1 MCASTAM
8 LRGAPYPKRTE
19 CTEINHSSPG
29 FNQGMNGP
37 CHPHT
42 MMPCPK
48 AAEAEGLPVI
58 HVAPELVYRGQQ
70 SSAAPL
76 LPGSP
81 LS

>member
-1 MCASTAM
+1 
-8 LRGAPYPKRTE
+8 
-19 CTEINHSSPG
+19 
-29 FNQGMNGP
+29 
-37 CHPHT
+37 